1 MGTSE
6 QFTRADLL
14 RILDISEKQLGRW
27 EKLEF
32 VASLQTGSKDYYD
45 FRDLISL
52 RTAKQL
58 LEKGVS
64 PDRLRR
70 SLQAL
75 QQKLSEVQ
83 APLNEL
89 RIVSNGKDVLVETAG
104 SQLEPLSGQFLLTF
118 KTREILDNVVAM
130 PERNADSLFETAL
143 EYDADP
149 STRAKAAETYD
160 RVIALDPAHISALLN
175 RGMIDYEKGDF
186 ENAVGYFRCAVQLEP
201 NNPVALFNLGTTL
214 DDLGQ
219 STEARQ
225 YLRLATRLDPDN
237 PDAHFNLASIC
248 EKLNAEAEAR
258 DHWTAY
264 LKFEPTGVHADYARK
279 RLTSKA
285 LG

>member
-14 RILDISEKQLGRW
+14 RILDISEKQLSRW

-32 VASLQTGSKDYYD
+32 VASLQPGSKDYYD

-104 SQLEPLSGQFLLTF
+104 NQLEPLSGQFLLSF

-130 PERNADSLFETAL
+130 PERNADSLFERAL

-160 RVIALDPAHISALLN
+160 RVIALDPAHINALLN

-201 NNPVALFNLGTTL
+201 NNSVALFNLGTTL

-225 YLRLATRLDPDN
+225 YLRLATRLDPNN
-237 PDAHFNLASIC
+237 PDAHFNLAAIC
-248 EKLNAEAEAR
+248 DKLNSEAEAR
-258 DHWTAY
+258 DHFTAY
-264 LKFEPTGVHADYARK
+264 LKFQPTGVHADYARN

-285 LG
+285 IG

>member
-32 VASLQTGSKDYYD
+32 VASLQPGSKDYYD

-130 PERNADSLFETAL
+130 PERNVESLFERAL

-149 STRAKAAETYD
+149 STRAKAAEIYD
-160 RVIALDPAHISALLN
+160 RVIALDPAHVSALLN

-186 ENAVGYFRCAVQLEP
+186 EDAVGYFRCAVQLEP
-201 NNPVALFNLGTTL
+201 NNAVALFNLGTTL

-225 YLRLATRLDPDN
+225 YLRLATRLDPNN
-237 PDAHFNLASIC
+237 PDAHFNLAAIC
-248 EKLNAEAEAR
+248 DKLNAEAEAR
-258 DHWTAY
+258 DHWAAY
-264 LKFEPTGVHADYARK
+264 LKFQPTGVHADYARK
-279 RLTSKA
+279 RLTFKA
-285 LG
+285 IG